1 MLKEF
6 LSEVRSRRYSLYDTY
21 HSNYKIS
28 AYEYL
33 AKNHTELKILFNHTA
48 RDCDFKHVVYDPV
61 HFLSMHSAAL
71 KKRKEVFVSFNSISS
86 ISHFDGVA
94 VQNQLY
100 KHYSFYN
107 CHCILQL
114 GYEQSTGKLLYA
126 LFDFP
131 GFINEHR
138 RKDGV
143 DIRLE
148 ILLRVL
154 YGDRRKDILRVCN
167 ECLAHGKCNIS
178 FPGIRVYIDHKFK
191 LRLKVFA
198 NLS

>member
-1 MLKEF
+1 MIKEF
-6 LSEVRSRRYSLYDTY
+6 LSKVRCRRYSLYDTY
-21 HSNYKIS
+21 HSNYRIS

-33 AKNHTELKILFNHTA
+33 AKNHTEQKVLFNHTA

-61 HFLSMHSAAL
+61 HFLSMHSVAL
-71 KKRKEVFVSFNSISS
+71 KKKKEVFVSFNSISS
-86 ISHFDGVA
+86 IVHFGDLA
-94 VQNQLY
+94 VQDQLY
-100 KHYSFYN
+100 VNYSFYN
-107 CHCILQL
+107 CSCLLQI
-114 GYEQSTGKLLYA
+114 GYEQITGKVLYT

-138 RKDGV
+138 RVNGI

-167 ECLAHGKCNIS
+167 QCLMHGKCSIS
-178 FPGIRVYIDHKFK
+178 FPGIRVYIDHMFK

-198 NLS
+198 NHS